1 MGLPLY
7 QPAGSILYLSELEP
21 ESGESGILSR
31 RLGPTPSPKHRRQY
45 HPGSRTSSP
54 AVQPDY
60 HSSVLNPAVVP
71 APTRYDHSIYGPRD
85 HDLRTPRRLD
95 DIDLQTRE
103 GRDLARSSPSLP
115 RRPSLER
122 EEAFCGERP
131 AKKRCRSAEGDS
143 DETVRELYRLG
154 LLYDNPHER
163 GERFSFDSIVHDGP
177 LYSINVRQSKRRA
190 KRRGVAP
197 RGTQHYNLPLELSMT
212 ALEDD
217 ERLARFLMAPD
228 DDAMFSQAE
237 LTRWTTARAASRLAE
252 ERGMA
257 RPGLR
262 VVYEFETENDE
273 ERSTKAPST
282 TQSLPASQDFPELV
296 SDSEHDDAEGVEWEV
311 LGDSE
316 ISGDGAAAGNEAWV
330 VLG

>member
-21 ESGESGILSR
+21 ELGESGILSR
-31 RLGPTPSPKHRRQY
+31 RLGPTPSPKHRRRY
-45 HPGSRTSSP
+45 HPSARTVTP

-60 HSSVLNPAVVP
+60 HPSVLKPAVVP
-71 APTRYDHSIYGPRD
+71 GPSRYDPSIYGPRD
-85 HDLRTPRRLD
+85 HDQRTPRRLD
-95 DIDLQTRE
+95 DIDIQTRE
-103 GRDLARSSPSLP
+103 GRDLARSSAWLP

-131 AKKRCRSAEGDS
+131 AKKRCRSEDG

-177 LYSINVRQSKRRA
+177 LYSISVQQSRRRA
-190 KRRGVAP
+190 KRRGSDR
-197 RGTQHYNLPLELSMT
+197 RGTWHHSLPLELSMT

-217 ERLARFLMAPD
+217 ERLARFLVAPD
-228 DDAMFSQAE
+228 DDEMVSPAE
-237 LTRWTTARAASRLAE
+237 LPRWTTAQTVRRRAE
-252 ERGMA
+252 ERGAA

-262 VVYEFETENDE
+262 VVYELETDNDE
-273 ERSTKAPST
+273 EGGTEVHRT

-296 SDSEHDDAEGVEWEV
+296 SDFEHDDTEGVGWEV

-316 ISGDGAAAGNEAWV
+316 ISSDGSAAGHEAWV